1 MNELVNINI
10 INKLNSLNYNKNPM
24 LANVIQ
30 FIYDE
35 HQIWLY
41 TYQPNKTGYWA
52 NNITKKAKFGS
63 YIDAYEDAIEITLN
77 NILLEKFAYYNPR
90 L

>member
-10 INKLNSLNYNKNPM
+10 INKLNTLNYNKNPM

-35 HQIWLY
+35 YQVWIYAH
-41 TYQPNKTGYWA
+41 QPNETGYWA
-52 NNITKKAKFGS
+52 NNITNKAKFNS
-63 YIDAYEDAIEITLN
+63 YIEAYEDAIEIILN
-77 NILLEKFAYYNPR
+77 NILLEKFAYHNPK